1 MNQFSVHEH
10 GRGANLV
17 DLVSAYFEQVS
28 IQYDQVR
35 FLPDLYRAQ
44 LIQVRWST
52 DSERE
57 EFQPQV
63 GRGGRDNLEMP

>member
-1 MNQFSVHEH
+1 MNQFADHEH

-44 LIQVRWST
+44 LIQVYLTS
-52 DSERE
+52 DSKR
-57 EFQPQV
+57 FTH
-63 GRGGRDNLEMP
+63 RG